1 MDIYEI
7 RRNNLRVIVEAISDG
22 KQARLAERLERPA
35 NLISRYLKTKKIG
48 DDFAR
53 HVESRC
59 DLHPGSMDRPFD
71 APAPGETVILY
82 GMPVS
87 KESVDVAYEIDKLPP
102 EMRDQVAQLVH
113 SMVKHQKL
121 GQRMKRLTVD
131 ESTPPPPPSA
141 TNYQP
146 SDRQLND

>member
-7 RRNNLRVIVEAISDG
+7 RRNNLLVIVEALAEG
-22 KQARLAERLERPA
+22 KQVRLAEKLERPA
-35 NLISRYLKTKKIG
+35 NLISRYLKTKKMG
-48 DDFAR
+48 DEFAR
-53 HVESRC
+53 HVEIC
-59 DLHPGSMDRPFD
+59 CGLHPGSMDRPFD

-121 GQRMKRLTVD
+121 NQRIKRLTVD
-131 ESTPPPPPSA
+131 EPTPPSQK
-141 TNYQP
+141 T
-146 SDRQLND
+146 SSELTDS